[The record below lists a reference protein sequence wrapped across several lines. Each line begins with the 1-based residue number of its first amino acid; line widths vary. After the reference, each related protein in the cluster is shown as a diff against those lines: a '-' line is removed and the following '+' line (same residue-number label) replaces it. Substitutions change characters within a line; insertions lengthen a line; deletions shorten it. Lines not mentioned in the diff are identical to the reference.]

1 MLLKIFFQINVPLV
15 GTSLVKFKVVEIAV
29 VSRPKRES
37 HVIKDNSQ
45 NAAEIRPSNN
55 ENFIVGVPEGTFKR
69 DICAHLKVY

>member
-1 MLLKIFFQINVPLV
+1 M
-15 GTSLVKFKVVEIAV
+15 VKFNMVEIAV

-37 HVIKDNSQ
+37 FTVNVR

-55 ENFIVGVPEGTFKR
+55 ENLIMRIPEGTFKR